1 MEPTTGDM
9 GNLSKRYPVANC
21 LVASRVNFVTVYRS
35 EHLIECIFNGVVEL
49 ASEFDGWKQLASA
62 GTGKCD
68 I

>member
-1 MEPTTGDM
+1 MEPTAGDTGNM
-9 GNLSKRYPVANC
+9 SKRYPVANR
-21 LVASRVNFVTVYRS
+21 LVTLRVNFVTVYRS
-35 EHLIECIFNGVVEL
+35 AHLIECIFNGAVEL